1 MTNIGKL
8 LNEKVDEFNKKI
20 KNETKMAKMVEGK
33 TRTICICVSDGETH
47 SSKLDNL
54 NLEAFVVTEENS
66 VDLVVTAS
74 AEILEALISKTM
86 SPIKAYMKGDLK
98 VKASLTDMLLL
109 KKLFW

>member
-1 MTNIGKL
+1 MTDIGKL

-20 KNETKMAKMVEGK
+20 KNEPKMAKMVEGK
-33 TRTICICVSDGETH
+33 TRNICICVSDGETH

-66 VDLVVTAS
+66 ADLVVTAS

-109 KKLFW
+109 KKLF